1 MDIRQLLTQ
10 AQLNNFDESI
20 ALELI
25 QKIEKGN
32 IQDLSCFS
40 VGVRAE
46 IIVLIATALAKCP
59 SLHTVDMS
67 YNNLGQHGP
76 ATAENL
82 THAPNLHTVDMYSNN
97 LGEHGPATAENLT
110 HAPNLHTVNMGGNNL
125 EEHGPATAENLAHA
139 LSLHTVDM
147 RGNNLR
153 QHGPAT
159 AENLA
164 HARSLHTVN
173 MSENSLGQYGPTTAE
188 NLTQS
193 LSIHI
198 VNMGKNSV
206 SSAEAIEMANSFAY
220 KDNPIKLGIEGTHRG
235 PILKTISNDNA
246 QMHKS
251 FEQAMDDTFNNT
263 PLALLGLMENYADFF
278 IEFIE

>member
-59 SLHTVDMS
+59 SLHTVNMS
-67 YNNLGQHGP
+67 YNNLG
-76 ATAENL
+76 
-82 THAPNLHTVDMYSNN
+82 
-97 LGEHGPATAENLT
+97 
-110 HAPNLHTVNMGGNNL
+110 
-125 EEHGPATAENLAHA
+125 
-139 LSLHTVDM
+139 
-147 RGNNLR
+147 

-251 FEQAMDDTFNNT
+251 FEQAMDATFNNT
-263 PLALLGLMENYADFF
+263 PLALLGLMEDYADFF
-278 IEFIE
+278 IEFI